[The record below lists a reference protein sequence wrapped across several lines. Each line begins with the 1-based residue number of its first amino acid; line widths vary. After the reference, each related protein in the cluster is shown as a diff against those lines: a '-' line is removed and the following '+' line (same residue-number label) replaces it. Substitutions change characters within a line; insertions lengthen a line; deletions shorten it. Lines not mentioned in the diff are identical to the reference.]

1 MQRRILIIIGHP
13 AKKSFNRALASH
25 YAEAARKAGAEV
37 RVLHLGEIAFDPI
50 LRDGYDQ
57 ALEPDLR
64 EAQKLIKWCEHLV
77 VVTPLWWGTVPA
89 LLKGFFDRAFLP
101 KWAFTY
107 KGNMPVKLLGGRTAQ
122 AIGTMDSP
130 SWWYRFVQRKSLERT
145 LGTGTLR
152 FVGFKTKF
160 KIFPNVR
167 GSDESRRKRWLDE
180 VAALGARQAA

>member
-13 AKKSFNRALASH
+13 AKTSFNRALATR
-25 YAEAARKAGAEV
+25 YAEAASAAGADV
-37 RVLHLGEIAFDPI
+37 RVLHLGEIDFDRI
-50 LRDGYDQ
+50 LRQGYDQ
-57 ALEPDLR
+57 PLGPDLR
-64 EAQKLIKWCEHLV
+64 EAQKLMEWCEHLV

-89 LLKGFFDRAFLP
+89 ILKGFFDRAFLP

-107 KGNMPVKLLGGRTAQ
+107 KGKIPVKLLGGRTAQ

-130 SWWYRFVQRKSLERT
+130 SWWYRVVQRKSLERT

-160 KIFPNVR
+160 KLFASVR
-167 GSDESRRKRWLDE
+167 DSDEARRNRWLGE
-180 VAALGARQAA
+180 VAALGTRQAG